1 MSKGSRSKLTLVTTF
16 TLALGAGLVVGI
28 AAAKRGAAAALLTRP
43 STEQTT
49 HSRSAATELNLTA
62 QQQEQVKGI
71 WAGVTQGPVK
81 TLNEKRKSL
90 QKERD
95 DAINRLFTSEQKV
108 EYDRIQTEYASKS
121 ADLNKQRQQHF
132 DAAVEQVKRILND
145 TQRQKY
151 EQMLKER
158 GGHGR
163 HGLGGPGR
171 EGRNAT
177 TRPAAAG
184 AIDSQNSGRPFAAP
198 NSSQSPAPT
207 SRPSGDPS

>member
-28 AAAKRGAAAALLTRP
+28 AAAKRGAAASLLTKP
-43 STEQTT
+43 GTPQTT
-49 HSRSAATELNLTA
+49 HSRSTAADLNLTA

-71 WAGVTQGPVK
+71 WASVTQGPVK
-81 TLNEKRKSL
+81 TLAEKRKSL

-95 DAINRLFTSEQKV
+95 DAVNRLFTSEQKV
-108 EYDRIQTEYASKS
+108 EYDRIQAEYASKS
-121 ADLNKQRQQHF
+121 EKLNKDRQQHF

-163 HGLGGPGR
+163 HVLGGPGR

-177 TRPAAAG
+177 TRPAATG
-184 AIDSQNSGRPFAAP
+184 SDGQTPGRPYSAP
-198 NSSQSPAPT
+198 NSGSKSPAPA
-207 SRPSGDPS
+207 SQPSGNPS